1 MLAELQIDEV
11 MIVGVAKGSDRKA
24 GLETLIMGDSG
35 AEVALRSDSPA
46 LHLIQHIRDEAHRF
60 AITGHRARRG
70 KARRQS
76 SLEGIPGVGP
86 KRRRELLKHFGS
98 VQSIETASIEE
109 IAKVSTISRKIAED
123 IYATLHP
130 DP

>member
-1 MLAELQIDEV
+1 MKRIDLLLLAIEP
-11 MIVGVAKGSDRKA
+11 A
-24 GLETLIMGDSG
+24 G
-35 AEVALRSDSPA
+35 
-46 LHLIQHIRDEAHRF
+46 
-60 AITGHRARRG
+60 G
-70 KARRQS
+70 KARRKS

-109 IAKVSTISRKIAED
+109 IGKVSTISRKIAED